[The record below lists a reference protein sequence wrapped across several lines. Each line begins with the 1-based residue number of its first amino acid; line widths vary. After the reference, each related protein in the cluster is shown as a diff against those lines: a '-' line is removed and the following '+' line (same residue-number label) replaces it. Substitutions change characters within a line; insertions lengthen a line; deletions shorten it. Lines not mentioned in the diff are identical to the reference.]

1 MKKTLGILFIILA
14 CILGIFCGLI
24 FFVIARP
31 DLAKLGQ
38 MTSNMERFATIAS
51 FLIFEAI
58 FAVPAGLLL
67 FFGVKMVQSSKK
79 AAKTQL
85 PSFPSRIINRN
96 P

>member
-1 MKKTLGILFIILA
+1 MKKMLGILFIILA

-51 FLIFEAI
+51 FLVFEL
-58 FAVPAGLLL
+58 FLLSLPAYCFSL
-67 FFGVKMVQSSKK
+67 
-79 AAKTQL
+79 A
-85 PSFPSRIINRN
+85 
-96 P
+96 